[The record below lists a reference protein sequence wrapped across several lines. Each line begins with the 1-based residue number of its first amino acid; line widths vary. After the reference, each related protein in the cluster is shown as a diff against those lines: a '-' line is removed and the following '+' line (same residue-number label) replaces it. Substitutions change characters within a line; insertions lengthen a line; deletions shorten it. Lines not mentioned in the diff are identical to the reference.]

1 MANIEIDGIS
11 LEVEPGSMIIEAA
24 DKAGISIPR
33 FCYHKKLSVAA
44 NCRMC
49 LVESSSAPKAVPACA
64 TPATDGL
71 KIQTRSPKALAAQK
85 AVMEFLLI
93 NHPLDC
99 PVCDQGGEC
108 ELQDLAVGYGKDVS
122 RFNEGKRVVE
132 DKDIGPLI
140 ATEFTRCIHCTRC
153 VRFGEEIAGMRELGA
168 TGRGE
173 HMEIGTYIAKSVESE
188 LSGNVIDLCPVG
200 ALTAKPFLYAAR
212 AWELNQMPSIAPHD
226 CLGSNLFLHVRRDQ
240 VLRVVPRENEAVN
253 EVWLSDRDRFSYQAI
268 HAESRLKNPRI
279 KRNGQWLDV
288 DWSTALEYAAVRL
301 KEVIAA
307 KGPEQLAALA
317 NSSSTTEELFLLQK
331 LVRKLGSNQLDH
343 RLKQQDLRPA
353 ASQPLLGC
361 RLDELE
367 QLDMLLLVGS
377 HLRKEQP
384 LLTARLLKLTTH
396 GGQVVALNPAEFE
409 FNHRVQQSVGSPAQI
424 QQWLTELVAALI
436 EFSDIEL
443 DAATSRR
450 FAQVKA
456 GLPMQQLAQQ
466 LLAGDRIAIVL
477 GALASTWPNYQ
488 DLEALAELAATLA
501 GSSFGRLTYGANAA
515 GAWQAG
521 FVPKMQDSKPGLA
534 AGQLLAKPLAAYILL
549 GLEPELDAAEPA
561 QALETLQ
568 QAEFVVSLSS
578 FITPE
583 IESYAQVILPLATF
597 AETDGSFVNCLGL
610 SQEFKPAIHPV
621 GDAKP
626 GWKILRVL
634 ANMLDLAGFDYDDL
648 TQVRAEL
655 AAQPHTPPAKLSLP
669 SLEPKLSTDLY
680 RSGEWPLYQI
690 DPLVRRA
697 TSLQQTS
704 SAHKHAGLRLN
715 PTTASRLGLREGQQ
729 VACRQNTRQVTLPVQ
744 LEARLPDNAV
754 AIDAGL
760 TASAAL
766 AALYAP
772 LVLDK
777 QEA

>member
-24 DKAGISIPR
+24 DKAGIPIPR

-49 LVESSSAPKAVPACA
+49 LIESSGAPKAVPACA
-64 TPATDGL
+64 TPVTDGL

-108 ELQDLAVGYGKDVS
+108 ELQDLALGYGKDVS

-153 VRFGEEIAGMRELGA
+153 VRFGEEVAGLRELGA

-173 HMEIGTYIAKSVESE
+173 HMEIGTYIAKAVDSE

-212 AWELNQMPSIAPHD
+212 AWELNQKASIAPHD
-226 CLGSNLFLHVRRDQ
+226 CLGSNLFMHVRRDQ
-240 VLRVVPRENEAVN
+240 VLRVVPRENEAIN

-268 HAESRLKNPRI
+268 HAESRLKTPRI

-288 DWSTALEYAAVRL
+288 DWPTALEYAAVRL

-307 KGPEQLAALA
+307 KGADKLGALA
-317 NSSSTTEELFLLQK
+317 SSSSTTEELFLLQK
-331 LVRKLGSNQLDH
+331 LVRKLGSAHVDH
-343 RLKQQDLRPA
+343 RLKQQQA
-353 ASQPLLGC
+353 ASIANPPLLGC
-361 RLDELE
+361 SLAELSELDS
-367 QLDMLLLVGS
+367 LLLIGS
-377 HLRKEQP
+377 NLRKEQP
-384 LLTARLLKLTTH
+384 LLSTRLLQLVKQ
-396 GGQVVALNPAEFE
+396 GGQVFALNTADFAFNHPVTQWVASPAE
-409 FNHRVQQSVGSPAQI
+409 VQQQLA
-424 QQWLTELVAALI
+424 ELVSALL
-436 EFSDIEL
+436 ELSDVEL
-443 DAATSRR
+443 DDATSRLFQPIEAR
-450 FAQVKA
+450 KA
-456 GLPMQQLAQQ
+456 VTELAQR
-466 LLAGDRIAIVL
+466 LLAGERIAVVL
-477 GALASTWPNYQ
+477 GSLASSWPNYQ
-488 DLEALAELAATLA
+488 QVEALAELVATLS
-501 GSSFGRLTYGANAA
+501 GGSFGVLTYGANAA

-521 FVPKMQDSKPGLA
+521 FVPKTTDANAGLSA
-534 AGQLLAKPLAAYILL
+534 VEMLANPLAAYILL
-549 GLEPELDAAEPA
+549 GLEPELDAANPA
-561 QALETLQ
+561 QALASLT
-568 QAEFVVSLSS
+568 QADFVLSLSS
-578 FITPE
+578 FLTPT

-597 AETDGSFVNCLGL
+597 AETDGSYVNCLGL
-610 SQEFKPAIHPV
+610 EQSFEAAIHPV
-621 GDAKP
+621 FDAKP

-634 ANMLDLAGFDYDDL
+634 ANMLDLAGFDYENL

-655 AAQPHTPPAKLSLP
+655 GSFQQPPRLRLPVSLAQPDPEA
-669 SLEPKLSTDLY
+669 LY
-680 RSGEWPLYQI
+680 RSGEWPLYQL

-697 TSLQQTS
+697 QALQQTQQ
-704 SAHKHAGLRLN
+704 AQNAQLRMN
-715 PTTASRLGLREGQQ
+715 PATANKLGLREGQQ
-729 VACRQNTRQVTLPVQ
+729 VIARQQTQQVRLPVQ
-744 LEARLPDNAV
+744 LEPGLPDNAV
-754 AIDAGL
+754 AFDAGL
-760 TASAAL
+760 AQGSAL
-766 AALYAP
+766 LSLYAP

-777 QEA
+777 QEV